1 MMYSIYNI
9 VNILSYCRIACIVI
23 ISIIIIIQCE
33 ERENQWLISSRTF
46 PPLTWV
52 CIDLIHN
59 HILYVN
65 QTYSSV
71 IRAPVVG
78 LRPPIGNR
86 TVFLEVRTRYN
97 RNYFMVALAYIL
109 LV

>member
-1 MMYSIYNI
+1 MHNSIYSII
-9 VNILSYCRIACIVI
+9 SILPYIRIACIVI
-23 ISIIIIIQCE
+23 IIIINIQCE
-33 ERENQWLISSRTF
+33 ERENQWLISSRTS

-59 HILYVN
+59 RISYVN
-65 QTYSSV
+65 QIYFCV

-78 LRPPIGNR
+78 LMPPIGNR

-97 RNYFMVALAYIL
+97 RVYFMVALAYIL
-109 LV
+109 M